1 MNWQR
6 SGRDVGDS
14 VTHPD
19 TAMEVPDRPLN
30 LTKVEAAIRQVE
42 AAIEALERGD
52 FDVAITLAGAAEDMI
67 DRPGSLFAYH
77 QDHPKAKAP
86 CREAK

>member
-1 MNWQR
+1 
-6 SGRDVGDS
+6 
-14 VTHPD
+14 
-19 TAMEVPDRPLN
+19 MEAPDRPLN

-77 QDHPKAKAP
+77 QSRTKNY
-86 CREAK
+86 ETT